1 MGDKVALVTGA
12 SSGIGEALAEDL
24 AGRGYRVA
32 VVARRRERLQALV
45 ARVEARGG
53 EAMAVEADVSH
64 DGDLDAAI
72 AAILGRWDRIDVA
85 IANAGIG
92 EPGAFERQT
101 VDDFRRVL
109 DTNVL
114 GVVRTA
120 HAVLPALTATRG
132 SFAAV
137 GSVSSYL
144 AAPGTSAYTASK
156 HAVRGLCAVLAAE
169 WAARGV
175 SVTHI
180 APGFVE
186 SEIRTGGTRRDPVP
200 AWLVMPRETAAR
212 QISDAVLARRD
223 ELVVT
228 GHGKV
233 AVSLARHVPG
243 LVAGALRLAA
253 RRVR

>member
-1 MGDKVALVTGA
+1 MGEKVALVTGA
-12 SSGIGEALAEDL
+12 SSGIGEALAEEL
-24 AGRGYRVA
+24 ASRGFRVA
-32 VVARRRERLQALV
+32 AVARRRDRLAALV
-45 ARVEARGG
+45 ARIEGRGG
-53 EAMAVEADVSH
+53 EAIAVEADVSH
-64 DGDLDAAI
+64 DRDLDGAVAS
-72 AAILGRWDRIDVA
+72 ILARWDRIDVA

-92 EPGAFERQT
+92 EPGLFERQN

-144 AAPGTSAYTASK
+144 ASPGTSAYTASK
-156 HAVRGLCAVLAAE
+156 HAVRGLCATLAAE

-175 SVTHI
+175 SVTHV

-186 SEIRTGGTRRDPVP
+186 SEIRTGGTRTDPVP
-200 AWLVMPRETAAR
+200 AWLVMPREEAAR
-212 QISDAVLARRD
+212 QIATAVLDRRD
-223 ELVVT
+223 EIVVT

-233 AVSLARHVPG
+233 AVSLARHVPA

-253 RRVR
+253 RRVP